1 MRDGFFRRAAYS
13 SAACL
18 AILVL
23 SSPAFAQRGYDY
35 GHAERVVRD
44 GVIQRVNQR
53 IDQMENAIVEALRLH
68 SGQRLEENQRMIRAL
83 ENLFSTQ
90 DGREVER
97 RLSDA
102 RFQAARQSSPS
113 PLTCN
118 IITGVGA
125 SASAPIAIAVA
136 REQRVGDV
144 MEFMTG
150 STTRTR
156 SAEGVSAGMIQRIEE
171 TCSTDATADMVA
183 SGVCASVRKSEPI
196 SPALNAN
203 VMIGRAVHSRDDSR
217 STALFTATALG
228 RPVGPLP
235 ANVAQ
240 RPDAVEFVAQLQ
252 TSAAR
257 QSAAATVLADIA
269 ARRRP
274 IENEELRRWAEGTA
288 PQVLGYRLNN
298 NFPEGVS
305 AHAALELRANQW
317 FNNPQWLAQID
328 TNPQMAPRSA
338 AQILAFL
345 AHLGFEQYRQLEM
358 MNMNLAL
365 LLSLTEEGTRV
376 NRQ

>member
-1 MRDGFFRRAAYS
+1 MRKSVVLRAVRFS
-13 SAACL
+13 SACVVV
-18 AILVL
+18 LVL
-23 SSPAFAQRGYDY
+23 SFPAFAQRGYDY

-44 GVIQRVNQR
+44 GVIQRVNAR
-53 IDQMENAIVEALRLH
+53 IDQMETSIIEALRLH
-68 SGQRLEENQRMIRAL
+68 SGQRLEENQRLIRAL

-97 RLSDA
+97 RLSDV

-125 SASAPIAIAVA
+125 SASVPAVIAMA
-136 REQRVGDV
+136 REQRVGDI
-144 MEFMTG
+144 MEFMAG
-150 STTRTR
+150 STTRTQ
-156 SAEGVSAGMIQRIEE
+156 SAVGVSAGMMQRIEE
-171 TCSTDATADMVA
+171 ICLTDATADMVA
-183 SGVCASVRKSEPI
+183 AGMCAAAQKSDPI
-196 SPALNAN
+196 SPAMNAN
-203 VMIGRAVHSRDDSR
+203 VLIGKSVHSRDELR
-217 STALFTATALG
+217 STALFTANALG
-228 RPVGPLP
+228 RPIGPLP
-235 ANVAQ
+235 ANIAQ
-240 RPDAVEFVAQLQ
+240 RPDAVDFVAQLQ

-257 QSAAATVLADIA
+257 QSGAAVVLADIA

-288 PQVLGYRLNN
+288 PQVIGYRPNN
-298 NFPEGVS
+298 NFPNGVS
-305 AHAALELRANQW
+305 AHSVLELRANQW
-317 FNNPQWLAQID
+317 FNNPHWLAQID
-328 TNPQMAPRSA
+328 TNPQMAPRST

-365 LLSLTEEGTRV
+365 LLSLTEEGVRI